1 MTEKRLRGVHGQPVE
16 ALAGRILA
24 GEIGEGDT
32 LDLPALRVE
41 LDVSLT
47 ALREALKVLSAK
59 GMIDARQKR
68 GTFVQPRSSWNLLDT
83 DVMRWQTVANSDRLF
98 NELTEMRVIV
108 EPAAARLA
116 AERATDADIEALS
129 AAVDRMASA
138 RDLAATVRADL
149 DFHRLLMAATH
160 NAFLTQVERIIA
172 IGLAERDKLV
182 HGSVDDDPVPSHRA
196 VLDAISGRDPEAAYQ
211 PLSQLGPGR
220 PRRPDR
226 QHRVVE
232 RPGRG
237 RGQRGVR
244 QRRLG
249 PAARQPARH
258 LPAPD
263 PGAGP
268 QPRRVGRHQWRVRAT
283 PR

>member
-1 MTEKRLRGVHGQPVE
+1 MTEKRLRGVHGQTVE

-47 ALREALKVLSAK
+47 ALREALKVLTAK

-68 GTFVQPRSSWNLLDT
+68 GTFVRPRSSWNLLDT
-83 DVMRWQTVANSDRLF
+83 DVMRWQTVADSDHSLF
-98 NELTEMRVIV
+98 TELTEMRVIV

-196 VLDAISGRDPEAAYQ
+196 VLEAISARDPEAAYEAMRA
-211 PLSQLGPGR
+211 LVDKSGADL
-220 PRRPDR
+220 DR
-226 QHRVVE
+226 LR
-232 RPGRG
+232 
-237 RGQRGVR
+237 
-244 QRRLG
+244 
-249 PAARQPARH
+249 
-258 LPAPD
+258 
-263 PGAGP
+263 
-268 QPRRVGRHQWRVRAT
+268 
-283 PR
+283 

>member
-1 MTEKRLRGVHGQPVE
+1 MSEKRLRGVHGQTVE

-32 LDLPALRVE
+32 LDLPALREE

-59 GMIDARQKR
+59 GIIDARQKR

-83 DVMRWQTVANSDRLF
+83 DVMRWQTQAGADHGLF
-98 NELTEMRVIV
+98 DELTEMRVIV

-116 AERATDADIEALS
+116 AARASDTDIEALS
-129 AAVDRMASA
+129 AALDRMAAA

-160 NAFLTQVERIIA
+160 NAFLTHVERIIA

-182 HGSVDDDPVPSHRA
+182 HGTVDDDPVPSHRA
-196 VLDAISGRDPEAAYQ
+196 VLDAIAARDPEAAYEAMRA
-211 PLSQLGPGR
+211 LVDKSGADL
-220 PRRPDR
+220 DR
-226 QHRVVE
+226 LR
-232 RPGRG
+232 
-237 RGQRGVR
+237 
-244 QRRLG
+244 
-249 PAARQPARH
+249 
-258 LPAPD
+258 
-263 PGAGP
+263 
-268 QPRRVGRHQWRVRAT
+268 
-283 PR
+283 

>member
-1 MTEKRLRGVHGQPVE
+1 MSEKRLRGVHGQTVE

-32 LDLPALRVE
+32 LDLPALREE

-59 GMIDARQKR
+59 GIIDARQKR

-83 DVMRWQTVANSDRLF
+83 DVMRWQTQADADHSLF
-98 NELTEMRVIV
+98 DELTEMRVIV

-129 AAVDRMASA
+129 GAVDRMASA
-138 RDLAATVRADL
+138 RDLTATVRADL

-182 HGSVDDDPVPSHRA
+182 HGRVEDDPVPSHRA
-196 VLDAISGRDPEAAYQ
+196 VLDAITDRNPEAAYEAMRA
-211 PLSQLGPGR
+211 LVDKSGADL
-220 PRRPDR
+220 DR
-226 QHRVVE
+226 LR
-232 RPGRG
+232 
-237 RGQRGVR
+237 
-244 QRRLG
+244 
-249 PAARQPARH
+249 
-258 LPAPD
+258 
-263 PGAGP
+263 
-268 QPRRVGRHQWRVRAT
+268 
-283 PR
+283 

>member
-1 MTEKRLRGVHGQPVE
+1 MTENRLRGVHGQTVE
-16 ALAGRILA
+16 ALAGRILT

-32 LDLPALRVE
+32 LDLPALREE

-83 DVMRWQTVANSDRLF
+83 DVMRWQTQANSDHSLF
-98 NELTEMRVIV
+98 DELTEMRVIV

-116 AERATDADIEALS
+116 AERATDADIEALNG
-129 AAVDRMASA
+129 AVDRMAAA

-149 DFHRLLMAATH
+149 DFHRLLMTATH
-160 NAFLTQVERIIA
+160 NTFLTQVERIIA

-196 VLDAISGRDPEAAYQ
+196 VLDAIASRDPEAAYAAMRA
-211 PLSQLGPGR
+211 LVDKSGADL
-220 PRRPDR
+220 DR
-226 QHRVVE
+226 LR
-232 RPGRG
+232 
-237 RGQRGVR
+237 
-244 QRRLG
+244 
-249 PAARQPARH
+249 
-258 LPAPD
+258 
-263 PGAGP
+263 
-268 QPRRVGRHQWRVRAT
+268 
-283 PR
+283 

>member
-1 MTEKRLRGVHGQPVE
+1 MSEKRLRGVHGQTVE

-32 LDLPALRVE
+32 LDLPALREE

-83 DVMRWQTVANSDRLF
+83 DVMRWQTEAGADHGLF
-98 NELTEMRVIV
+98 GELTEMRVIV

-116 AERATDADIEALS
+116 AERASDADIEALGG
-129 AAVDRMASA
+129 AVDRMASA
-138 RDLAATVRADL
+138 RDLAATIRADL
-149 DFHRLLMAATH
+149 EFHRLLMAATH
-160 NAFLTQVERIIA
+160 NTFLTQVERIIA

-196 VLDAISGRDPEAAYQ
+196 VLDAITARDPEAAYEAMRA
-211 PLSQLGPGR
+211 LVDKSGADLN
-220 PRRPDR
+220 
-226 QHRVVE
+226 
-232 RPGRG
+232 
-237 RGQRGVR
+237 
-244 QRRLG
+244 RL
-249 PAARQPARH
+249 R
-258 LPAPD
+258 
-263 PGAGP
+263 
-268 QPRRVGRHQWRVRAT
+268 
-283 PR
+283 

>member
-1 MTEKRLRGVHGQPVE
+1 MSEKRLRGVHGQTVE

-32 LDLPALRVE
+32 LDLPALREE

-83 DVMRWQTVANSDRLF
+83 DVMRWQTQADADHGLF
-98 NELTEMRVIV
+98 DELTEMRVIV

-129 AAVDRMASA
+129 GAVDRMASA

-182 HGSVDDDPVPSHRA
+182 HGLVDDDPVPSHRA
-196 VLDAISGRDPEAAYQ
+196 VLDAIAARNPEAAYDTMRA
-211 PLSQLGPGR
+211 LVDKSGADL
-220 PRRPDR
+220 DR
-226 QHRVVE
+226 LR
-232 RPGRG
+232 
-237 RGQRGVR
+237 
-244 QRRLG
+244 
-249 PAARQPARH
+249 
-258 LPAPD
+258 
-263 PGAGP
+263 
-268 QPRRVGRHQWRVRAT
+268 
-283 PR
+283 

>member
-1 MTEKRLRGVHGQPVE
+1 MSEKRLRGVHGQTVE

-32 LDLPALRVE
+32 LDLPALREE

-83 DVMRWQTVANSDRLF
+83 DVMRWQTQANADHSLF
-98 NELTEMRVIV
+98 DELTEMRVIV

-129 AAVDRMASA
+129 AALDRMASA
-138 RDLAATVRADL
+138 RDLAATVQADL

-182 HGSVDDDPVPSHRA
+182 HGSVEDDPVPSHRA
-196 VLDAISGRDPEAAYQ
+196 VVDAIAAREPEAAYTAMRALVDKSGADLERLQ
-211 PLSQLGPGR
+211 GR
-220 PRRPDR
+220 
-226 QHRVVE
+226 
-232 RPGRG
+232 
-237 RGQRGVR
+237 
-244 QRRLG
+244 
-249 PAARQPARH
+249 
-258 LPAPD
+258 
-263 PGAGP
+263 
-268 QPRRVGRHQWRVRAT
+268 
-283 PR
+283 

>member
-1 MTEKRLRGVHGQPVE
+1 MLSPMYEKRLRGVHGQTVE

-24 GEIGEGDT
+24 GEIAEGDT
-32 LDLPALRVE
+32 LDLPALREE

-47 ALREALKVLSAK
+47 ALREALKVLTAK
-59 GMIDARQKR
+59 GIIDARQKR

-83 DVMRWQTVANSDRLF
+83 DVMRWQTQADADHGLF
-98 NELTEMRVIV
+98 DELTEMRVIV

-116 AERATDADIEALS
+116 AERASDADIEALS
-129 AAVDRMASA
+129 AALDRMAAA

-196 VLDAISGRDPEAAYQ
+196 VLDAIAARDPEAAYEAMRA
-211 PLSQLGPGR
+211 LVDKSGADLN
-220 PRRPDR
+220 
-226 QHRVVE
+226 
-232 RPGRG
+232 
-237 RGQRGVR
+237 
-244 QRRLG
+244 RL
-249 PAARQPARH
+249 R
-258 LPAPD
+258 
-263 PGAGP
+263 
-268 QPRRVGRHQWRVRAT
+268 
-283 PR
+283 

>member
-1 MTEKRLRGVHGQPVE
+1 MSEKRLRGVHGQTVE

-32 LDLPALRVE
+32 LDLPALREE

-83 DVMRWQTVANSDRLF
+83 DVMRWQTQADADHGLF
-98 NELTEMRVIV
+98 DELTEMRVIV

-116 AERATDADIEALS
+116 AERATDTDIEAL
-129 AAVDRMASA
+129 AAALDRMTAA

-182 HGSVDDDPVPSHRA
+182 HGSGADDPVPSHRA
-196 VLDAISGRDPEAAYQ
+196 VLDAIAARDPEAAYDAMRALVDKSGADLDRLQ
-211 PLSQLGPGR
+211 GR
-220 PRRPDR
+220 
-226 QHRVVE
+226 
-232 RPGRG
+232 
-237 RGQRGVR
+237 
-244 QRRLG
+244 
-249 PAARQPARH
+249 
-258 LPAPD
+258 
-263 PGAGP
+263 
-268 QPRRVGRHQWRVRAT
+268 
-283 PR
+283 

>member
-1 MTEKRLRGVHGQPVE
+1 MNEKRLRGVHGQTVE

-32 LDLPALRVE
+32 LDLPALREE

-83 DVMRWQTVANSDRLF
+83 DVMRWQTQAGPDQGLF
-98 NELTEMRVIV
+98 GELTEMRVIV

-116 AERATDADIEALS
+116 AERASDADIEALS
-129 AAVDRMASA
+129 AALDRMASA

-160 NAFLTQVERIIA
+160 NTFLTQVERIIA

-182 HGSVDDDPVPSHRA
+182 HGTVDDDPVPSHRE
-196 VLDAISGRDPEAAYQ
+196 VLDAIKARDPEAAYEAMRA
-211 PLSQLGPGR
+211 LVDKSGADL
-220 PRRPDR
+220 DR
-226 QHRVVE
+226 LR
-232 RPGRG
+232 
-237 RGQRGVR
+237 
-244 QRRLG
+244 
-249 PAARQPARH
+249 
-258 LPAPD
+258 
-263 PGAGP
+263 
-268 QPRRVGRHQWRVRAT
+268 
-283 PR
+283 

>member
-1 MTEKRLRGVHGQPVE
+1 MNEKRLRGVHGQTVE

-32 LDLPALRVE
+32 LDLPALREE

-83 DVMRWQTVANSDRLF
+83 DVMRWQTQAGSDHGLF
-98 NELTEMRVIV
+98 DELTEMRVIV

-116 AERATDADIEALS
+116 AERASEADIEALS
-129 AAVDRMASA
+129 GALDRMAAA

-160 NAFLTQVERIIA
+160 NTFLTQVERIIA

-182 HGSVDDDPVPSHRA
+182 HGTVDDDPVPSHRA
-196 VLDAISGRDPEAAYQ
+196 VLDAIAARDPEAAYEAMRA
-211 PLSQLGPGR
+211 LVDKSGADL
-220 PRRPDR
+220 DR
-226 QHRVVE
+226 LR
-232 RPGRG
+232 
-237 RGQRGVR
+237 
-244 QRRLG
+244 
-249 PAARQPARH
+249 
-258 LPAPD
+258 
-263 PGAGP
+263 
-268 QPRRVGRHQWRVRAT
+268 
-283 PR
+283 